1 MKTSDVIEM
10 RTGHVRACI
19 NVVRLSNPSQVARRF
34 LTEFLN
40 TEVILVLQLWNQTI
54 FGLSTVNLTSHK
66 CRDTVYCRDKQSTS
80 RRGRC

>member
-40 TEVILVLQLWNQTI
+40 TEVILVLQL
-54 FGLSTVNLTSHK
+54 
-66 CRDTVYCRDKQSTS
+66 
-80 RRGRC
+80 